1 MARQPIYGINAL
13 GDPAV
18 TPVTDQLRMMAQV
31 GFGAFFTA
39 WDPAKIEE
47 WAETGAK
54 NGLSYYSIHAPC
66 HETPA
71 LWRAGAEGD
80 AALLPL
86 LHCVRDC
93 ARFRI
98 PVMVIHPSIGY
109 VVPSDFTVGLSR
121 YGRLLEEAE
130 RVGVTVGFENLE
142 SEACLAAVMGAY
154 WHSPACGFCLDT
166 GHEHCHNY
174 GKDMMAPYGE
184 KLCMVHLNDNH
195 GRIAPEN
202 EPALWKHN
210 DMHLPPGDGIVDWPD
225 VMRRIAKSPYRG
237 PMMAELK
244 LKTVPGR
251 TDHHPYLAMPLYDFY
266 ALALARLQRVCADY
280 YSDNKG

>member
-1 MARQPIYGINAL
+1 MTSDRIYGINIL
-13 GDPAV
+13 GDPEKF
-18 TPVTDQLRMMAQV
+18 PVTEQIRMVAQV
-31 GFGAFFTA
+31 GFGSFFTH
-39 WDPAKIEE
+39 WNPSKTEE
-47 WAETGAK
+47 WANTGAK
-54 NGLSYYSIHAPC
+54 NGLSYASIHAPC

-71 LWRAGAEGD
+71 LWRTGAQGD

-86 LHCVRDC
+86 LDCVRDC
-93 ARFRI
+93 ARFAI

-109 VVPSDFTVGLSR
+109 VVPQDFTAGLSR

-130 RVGVTVGFENLE
+130 RLGVVVGFENLE
-142 SEACLAAVMGAY
+142 SEECLAAVMSAF

-166 GHEHCHNY
+166 GHEHCHNH

-195 GRIAPEN
+195 GRWAPES

-210 DMHLPPGDGIVDWPD
+210 DMHLPPGDGIVNWPD
-225 VMRRIAKSPYRG
+225 VMRRIAASPYRG

-251 TDHHPYLAMPLYDFY
+251 TDHDRYNAMPPDEFY
-266 ALALARLQRVCADY
+266 ALALARLQAVCNNQ
-280 YSDNKG
+280 SFDNKG